1 MRQYTVLEVLGRG
14 GFGKVVR
21 ARFDGPR
28 GFTRQ
33 VAIKLLLPS
42 SNTERNA
49 EALRRLRDEARLLGL
64 LQHRA
69 LVAVDRLAI
78 IDGEWSVVMEYVA
91 GVDGERLIS
100 GGPMPVRPAFEIVHE
115 IADVLDHAWH
125 VPGPEG
131 HALRLLHRDIKPGNF
146 LLTADGLVKVLDLG
160 IARAEFAAREAL
172 TEDVSFGTPAYM
184 APERMRGI
192 EVHQGDVYSLGCVL
206 YALLKGEPFGRS
218 GLSLRPHT
226 QHRNERMDAL
236 HEARPD
242 VPVEALTLLAEL
254 LAFDPDE
261 RPSAGVLA
269 TRCLALS
276 EMLPA
281 PSLRAFAR
289 EAVPRLRAEQKA
301 KHSAEIGSVL
311 REEAEGAIEVSSGSV
326 MQAER
331 VETTSRPHESV
342 VAAPPPVAP
351 RVASPPRPPPA
362 IVRQELD
369 ETAPQPTHTP
379 AQASAQAQVQVQV
392 EERGGRSVPR
402 AAMIAAPVSALALVL
417 IVWLGSGWTEEPPGP
432 PQANT
437 PPPPGSPADEPGM
450 PEDGPAPAVSAEP
463 PVEAATT
470 PTQQLPRSTDDG
482 PAPRAAA
489 GAASAANMST
499 STRASPA
506 VNVHVKGGVPV
517 TLDLQGQ
524 RIDVPGAVIPGKYRI
539 LATFDG
545 TLEPAGNLIVPATGR
560 VTINCDAST
569 LMCASTIEP

>member
-69 LVAVDRLAI
+69 LVAVDRLAV

-91 GVDGERLIS
+91 GVDGERLIC

-131 HALRLLHRDIKPGNF
+131 HALRMLHRDIKPGNF

-172 TEDVSFGTPAYM
+172 TEDMSFGTPAYM

-206 YALLKGEPFGRS
+206 YALLKGEPFGRP
-218 GLSLRPHT
+218 GLSMRPHT
-226 QHRNERMDAL
+226 QLRNERMDAL
-236 HEARPD
+236 NAARPE

-276 EMLPA
+276 ETLPA

-289 EAVPRLRAEQKA
+289 EAVPSLRAEQKA
-301 KHSAEIGSVL
+301 KPSAEIGSVL
-311 REEAEGAIEVSSGSV
+311 REEAEGAMEVSSGSV
-326 MQAER
+326 VQAER
-331 VETTSRPHESV
+331 VGTASHPPAPDSAAQPV
-342 VAAPPPVAP
+342 VSPSVAA
-351 RVASPPRPPPA
+351 PPRPPPT

-369 ETAPQPTHTP
+369 ETAPLPGQGKEDDARTLP
-379 AQASAQAQVQVQV
+379 
-392 EERGGRSVPR
+392 RG
-402 AAMIAAPVSALALVL
+402 AMIAGFVGVISLALVA
-417 IVWLGSGWTEEPPGP
+417 WLGVGWLQDLPSSERTD
-432 PQANT
+432 
-437 PPPPGSPADEPGM
+437 PPPEQAAPADEPEAPGEEVESSVVSAQ
-450 PEDGPAPAVSAEP
+450 PTVETSSDPAAQGPSESSASPPATRRAAVVSTSAPAPV
-463 PVEAATT
+463 AART
-470 PTQQLPRSTDDG
+470 S
-482 PAPRAAA
+482 AAA
-489 GAASAANMST
+489 
-499 STRASPA
+499 
-506 VNVHVKGGVPV
+506 NVLVKGGVPV
-517 TLDLQGQ
+517 ALEQQG
-524 RIDVPGAVIPGKYRI
+524 RKVTVPGVVPAGKYRI

-545 TLEPAGNLIVPATGR
+545 ALEPAGTITVPATGR
-560 VTINCDAST
+560 VTITCDAST
-569 LMCASTIEP
+569 LMCASATEP

>member
-21 ARFDGPR
+21 ARFEGPR

-131 HALRLLHRDIKPGNF
+131 HALRMLHRDIKPGNF

-184 APERMRGI
+184 APERLRGI
-192 EVHQGDVYSLGCVL
+192 EVHEGDVYSLGCVL

-218 GLSLRPHT
+218 GLSMRPHT

-261 RPSAGVLA
+261 RPTAGVLA

-276 EMLPA
+276 ETLPA

-301 KHSAEIGSVL
+301 KPSAELGSVL
-311 REEAEGAIEVSSGSV
+311 REEAEGAMEVSSGSAG
-326 MQAER
+326 QAER
-331 VETTSRPHESV
+331 VETASRPPVPV
-342 VAAPPPVAP
+342 VEAPPPVAP
-351 RVASPPRPPPA
+351 SVAPPRPPPI
-362 IVRQELD
+362 IVRQELE
-369 ETAPQPTHTP
+369 ETAPLPG
-379 AQASAQAQVQVQV
+379 QVK
-392 EERGGRSVPR
+392 EIDARGLTKG
-402 AAMIAAPVSALALVL
+402 AMIAGFVGAISLALVA
-417 IVWLGSGWTEEPPGP
+417 WLGIGGLHDLPSSEQTD
-432 PQANT
+432 T
-437 PPPPGSPADEPGM
+437 PPEQATPTDEPDA
-450 PEDGPAPAVSAEP
+450 PDGGLESAVVSAEA
-463 PVEAATT
+463 PVEVTTDATARASTRSSAGT
-470 PTQQLPRSTDDG
+470 PATPRADLVTTST
-482 PAPRAAA
+482 PAPTATRP
-489 GAASAANMST
+489 SPAAN
-499 STRASPA
+499 
-506 VNVHVKGGVPV
+506 VLVKGGVSV
-517 TLDLQGQ
+517 TLEQQG
-524 RIDVPGAVIPGKYRI
+524 RKVTLPGAVSPGKYKI

-545 TLEPAGNLIVPATGR
+545 ALEPAGNVTVPATGR
-560 VTINCDAST
+560 VTITCDAST
-569 LMCASTIEP
+569 FMCASATEP

>member
-131 HALRLLHRDIKPGNF
+131 HALRMLHRDIKPGNF

-206 YALLKGEPFGRS
+206 YALLKGEQFGRS
-218 GLSLRPHT
+218 GLSMRPHT

-261 RPSAGVLA
+261 RPTAGVLA
-269 TRCLALS
+269 ARCLALS
-276 EMLPA
+276 ETLPA

-301 KHSAEIGSVL
+301 KPSAEIGSVL
-311 REEAEGAIEVSSGSV
+311 REEAEGAMEVSSGSV
-326 MQAER
+326 VQAER
-331 VETTSRPHESV
+331 GSTSSHPPAPDS
-342 VAAPPPVAP
+342 AAPPVDSPSVA
-351 RVASPPRPPPA
+351 APPRPPPM
-362 IVRQELD
+362 IVRQELE
-369 ETAPQPTHTP
+369 ETAPLPG
-379 AQASAQAQVQVQV
+379 QVKGDDARTLP
-392 EERGGRSVPR
+392 RG
-402 AAMIAAPVSALALVL
+402 AMIAGFVGVISLALVA
-417 IVWLGSGWTEEPPGP
+417 WLGVGRLQDLRSSGGKAAPPE
-432 PQANT
+432 QAA
-437 PPPPGSPADEPGM
+437 PADEPEAPG
-450 PEDGPAPAVSAEP
+450 EDVESNVVSAQP
-463 PVEAATT
+463 PVETSSDPAAQGSTGSSARTPATRRASVVTT
-470 PTQQLPRSTDDG
+470 SA
-482 PAPRAAA
+482 PAPVAAK
-489 GAASAANMST
+489 
-499 STRASPA
+499 ASPA
-506 VNVHVKGGVPV
+506 ANVLVKGGVSVVLEQQGRKV
-517 TLDLQGQ
+517 T
-524 RIDVPGAVIPGKYRI
+524 VPGVVTAGKYRI

-545 TLEPAGNLIVPATGR
+545 ALEPAGNVTVPVTGR
-560 VTINCDAST
+560 VTITCDAST
-569 LMCASTIEP
+569 LMCASATEP